1 MKTSMLAFACFVL
14 LGAASVSVKEPATGT
29 SYPDTIEIG
38 TVKAACTGVDV
49 RTKFF
54 FNIYAVAHYGDV
66 AAWPKQDKPEDRLK
80 TWTEA
85 KAAKAFVL
93 TFTYDV
99 SSDKIKGAWE
109 EGLDNAGYTD
119 KEKRES
125 FLGVFKTDL
134 KKTDILQFTAQADG
148 TLSAELNKK
157 SLGTWKD
164 EKLVH
169 AIWAI
174 WMSDKSVVKDRTR
187 LVARQNP

>member
-1 MKTSMLAFACFVL
+1 MKTCVLTFACFIL
-14 LGAASVSVKEPATGT
+14 LGAASVKEPATGT

-54 FNIYAVAHYGDV
+54 FNIYALAHYGDV
-66 AAWPKQDKPEDRLK
+66 TAWPKQDKPEDRLK
-80 TWTEA
+80 AWMDA
-85 KAAKAFVL
+85 PVAKAFVL

-109 EGLDNAGYTD
+109 EGLNNAGYD
-119 KEKRES
+119 NKETRTS
-125 FLGVFKTDL
+125 FLGAFKDDL
-134 KKTDILQFTAQADG
+134 KKTDVLQFTAQADG
-148 TLSAELNKK
+148 TFSAELNKK

-164 EKLVH
+164 AKLVR

-174 WMSDKSVVKDRTR
+174 YMDEKSVVKDRTR